1 MATFYNRQLSN
12 ILSGILKYPFDQTNK
27 CQMSIK
33 TTIKKKK
40 KTTIKLNTRGK
51 KYRQNC
57 TIL

>member
-1 MATFYNRQLSN
+1 MATFYNHQLSN

-40 KTTIKLNTRGK
+40 NH
-51 KYRQNC
+51 Y
-57 TIL
+57 